1 MIKRGIYGVEYFPTR
16 PGDRQSG
23 GLGCFVAA
31 VAALVL
37 VSLAWTLFSRLT
49 GGEDE
54 EPPPLSAR
62 PAESMPKP
70 SAIAVESPAVVRPP
84 PPPPPDRE
92 LRTDFGQRP
101 PQVRNLLMRL
111 EEAES
116 KSDVEMAITTIEA
129 LRSLPG
135 TPAADL
141 DDSLARRLGAL
152 NIRRLFELKSAQ
164 WVKQVEVKRGDSASR
179 IAAENGSTLASL
191 ARLNGG
197 RDVSRLR
204 VGEKVSVM
212 DHPRFRMVLHRRT
225 RLADLSLNGKFF
237 RRYDLEG
244 DVTGSPGAYEV
255 GLPVRSF
262 WNSIG
267 VGFKGVDR
275 AEIEALLPKGA
286 SVIISEL

>member
-16 PGDRQSG
+16 QNDRQSG

-49 GGEDE
+49 DGEDE
-54 EPPPLSAR
+54 QPPR
-62 PAESMPKP
+62 PAEPQPKP
-70 SAIAVESPAVVRPP
+70 AVVVVAEPPAVVRPP
-84 PPPPPDRE
+84 PPPPPDEE
-92 LRTDFGQRP
+92 LRTDFGKRP

-129 LRSLPG
+129 LRALPG
-135 TPAADL
+135 SPAADL

-152 NIRRLFELKSAQ
+152 NLRRLFELKSAQ

-179 IAAENGSTLASL
+179 IAAENGSTLASM

-197 RDVSRLR
+197 RDLSKLR
-204 VGEKVSVM
+204 IGEKVSVM
-212 DHPRFRMVLHRRT
+212 DHPRFRLVVHRRT

-237 RRYDLEG
+237 RRYDLSSG
-244 DVTGSPGAYEV
+244 VSGAPGAYEV
-255 GLPVRSF
+255 TLPVRSF
-262 WNSIG
+262 WSALG
-267 VGFKGVDR
+267 VSFGPVDR
-275 AEIEALLPKGA
+275 AEIETLLPKGA
-286 SVIISEL
+286 PVLVSEL

>member
-16 PGDRQSG
+16 QNDRQSG
-23 GLGCFVAA
+23 GLGCFVAS

-49 GGEDE
+49 DGEDE
-54 EPPPLSAR
+54 QPPR
-62 PAESMPKP
+62 PAEPLPKP
-70 SAIAVESPAVVRPP
+70 AAVVVAEPPAVVRPP
-84 PPPPPDRE
+84 PPPPPDEE
-92 LRTDFGQRP
+92 LRTDFGKRP

-129 LRSLPG
+129 LRALPG
-135 TPAADL
+135 SPAADL

-152 NIRRLFELKSAQ
+152 NLRRLFELKSAQ

-197 RDVSRLR
+197 RDISKLL
-204 VGEKVSVM
+204 VGEKVNVM

-244 DVTGSPGAYEV
+244 DVAGSPGAYEV
-255 GLPVRSF
+255 KLPVRAF
-262 WNSIG
+262 WSSIG
-267 VGFKGVDR
+267 AGFKGVDR
-275 AEIEALLPKGA
+275 AEIETLIPKGA